1 MPEDFVPGAD
11 ELLDATDERILNRL
25 ASLYAA
31 IDPVPSDLLERI
43 DFSLAVAEL
52 EADIAELTRGELV
65 GVRGEATDSVTFT
78 SGSLSLMVTTVVS
91 AHHVRI
97 DGWVTSAGAEV
108 DAVAEGV
115 TRTVVADEAGRFS
128 LDDVPRG
135 HVHFVVR
142 REGYRPVITPSMEV

>member
-25 ASLYAA
+25 ASLYSA

-65 GVRGEATDSVTFT
+65 GVRGEVTDSVTFT

>member
-1 MPEDFVPGAD
+1 MPEEFVPGAD
-11 ELLDATDERILNRL
+11 ELLDATDDRILARL
-25 ASLYAA
+25 ASLYSA

-65 GVRGEATDSVTFT
+65 GVRGESTDSVTFT

-115 TRTVVADEAGRFS
+115 TRTVVADDAGRFS
-128 LDDVPRG
+128 IDDLPRG

-142 REGYRPVITPSMEV
+142 REGYRPVITPSIEV

>member
-1 MPEDFVPGAD
+1 MPFDY
-11 ELLDATDERILNRL
+11 R
-25 ASLYAA
+25 
-31 IDPVPSDLLERI
+31 
-43 DFSLAVAEL
+43 
-52 EADIAELTRGELV
+52 
-65 GVRGEATDSVTFT
+65 VRGEVTDSVTFT